1 MNFLLIILA
10 FCVACGSKRPREITR
25 AYYFWKSN
33 FSLPSL
39 EKNSL
44 RQHGVKKIYLKFF
57 DIAESEANHPTPIAQ
72 VNFQPETRKYIL
84 DSGIELVPVVFIT
97 NQSLESFDSVACHAL
112 GVRIVELIHAISEQQ
127 NITNIR
133 QIQIDCDWT
142 RKTRSNFFSLLQG
155 VRSELKAGQILSA
168 TIRLHQLKYKVS
180 TGIPPVDRGTLMCYN
195 MGNLRDPESKN
206 SILDIEEMK
215 KYIGG
220 LENYEMPLDIALPIF
235 DWKVLFRNNAYS
247 GLISSLP
254 DSSLKGSAL
263 RKSGN
268 RFEFLRDSSIAGY
281 DFKKGDWLR
290 AEGSPAK
297 SVRLAEDLIN
307 SKLPQVPLT
316 VILYHLDSLNLIKYN
331 PNELED
337 LFDRLR

>member
-1 MNFLLIILA
+1 
-10 FCVACGSKRPREITR
+10 VACGSKPSREITR

-33 FSLPSL
+33 FSLQSL

-44 RQHGVKKIYLKFF
+44 HQHGVKKIYLKYF
-57 DIAESEANHPTPIAQ
+57 DIAESETNHPTPVAQ
-72 VNFQPETRKYIL
+72 VNFQPETKKYIL
-84 DSGIELVPVVFIT
+84 DSGIELVPVVFVT
-97 NQSLESFDSVACHAL
+97 NQSLDSFDSVACHAL
-112 GVRIVELIHAISEQQ
+112 GVKIVELVNAISRQQ
-127 NITNIR
+127 DITSVR

-142 RKTRSNFFSLLQG
+142 RTTRSNFFALLQG
-155 VRSELKAGQILSA
+155 VRSELNAGQILSA
-168 TIRLHQLKYKVS
+168 TIRLHQLKYKTS
-180 TGIPPVDRGTLMCYN
+180 TGIPPVDRGALMCYN

-215 KYIGG
+215 RYIGS
-220 LENYEMPLDIALPIF
+220 LDTYELPLDIALPIF
-235 DWKVLFRNNAYS
+235 DWKVLFRNNTYA

-268 RFEFLRDSSIAGY
+268 RFEFLRDSSIDGY
-281 DFKKGDWLR
+281 DFRKGDWLR
-290 AEGSPAK
+290 VEGSPAK

-307 SKLPQVPLT
+307 SKLPHVPVT

-337 LFDRLR
+337 IFDRLR